1 MKSDILKQIFK
12 GSLRREFLVV
22 SIISIIVMTL
32 GTVYAIGNLYNKSLD
47 GMVNKFNKS
56 YVEMSRFVNRNDK
69 SCEEYLNN
77 VSKLREV
84 MVAIYDYNSGEILMK
99 SENVDLDKIDVQ
111 MIHKIFK
118 GKYQGGNFYQ
128 HYDIRLDGKEYDM
141 LIWDKEYSSKDLQYK
156 SIFIIITC
164 SLLAVLNIYFFAARK
179 VKYIKSLTKGIDE
192 FSKGNLDYN
201 IVKKGRNELSY
212 LADGMNS
219 MAKSLKV
226 SMEDERKQEKFKS
239 ELITNVSHDLRTP
252 LTSLIGYLELINDE
266 KTSEDN
272 RKKYTNIAIEK
283 AYKLKTLIGDL
294 FDYSKLES
302 GGITLEKNNINIIE
316 IIEQSIGE
324 MYIESKEKNMV
335 FKKEYLNGNIELYV
349 DSNKIGRVFENL
361 LSNAVKYGVRES
373 IIYINAI
380 EDKEF
385 VTISVE
391 NEVEGQDALNLEDL
405 FERFYRGDSSRN
417 SNISGSG
424 LGLAIAKSIINLH
437 NGDIVL
443 ECNENLFKVYVKLP
457 KTK

>member
-1 MKSDILKQIFK
+1 MKSNVVKQIFK
-12 GSLRREFLVV
+12 GSLRREFLL
-22 SIISIIVMTL
+22 ISIVSVIIMACGITASV
-32 GTVYAIGNLYNKSLD
+32 GVLYNKSM
-47 GMVNKFNKS
+47 GKMINTFNQA
-56 YVEMSRFVNRNDK
+56 YVDINRFVNRNDE

-77 VSKLREV
+77 VCKLKNVKAAVYE
-84 MVAIYDYNSGEILMK
+84 YDSGKILMK
-99 SENVDLDKIDVQ
+99 SKNVTLDKIDVE

-118 GKYQGGNFYQ
+118 GKHADGNIYQ

-141 LIWDKEYSSKDLQYK
+141 LIWDKEYSEEELGKK
-156 SIFIIITC
+156 SIIIIIIC
-164 SLLAVLNIYFFAARK
+164 SLLAVLNIYIFAVRKAR
-179 VKYIKSLTKGIDE
+179 YIKTLAKGIDE

-201 IVKKGRNELSY
+201 IVKKGRDELSY
-212 LADGMNS
+212 LSEGMNL
-219 MAKSLKV
+219 MAKNLKA
-226 SMEDERKQEKFKS
+226 SMEAERIQEKFKT

-294 FDYSKLES
+294 FDYSKLEC
-302 GGITLEKNNINIIE
+302 GGISLEKSKINIIE

-324 MYIESKEKNMV
+324 LYIDSKEKNMV

-373 IIYINAI
+373 NIYINVI
-380 EDKEF
+380 EEDEF

-391 NEVEGQDALNLEDL
+391 NEVEGQDVSNLENL

-437 NGDIVL
+437 NGYISL
-443 ECNENLFKVYVKLP
+443 EGKDNLFKVYVKLP